1 MEMLPRLH
9 LSSSGLLNQI
19 RSTFL
24 KIPDHRSELLSIP
37 LADALM
43 SGLAVFGLKYPSL
56 LKFDSES
63 GEKVVRHNLQTLY
76 GVNKIPSDTQMRE
89 ILDEVDPNDLRV
101 AYKKIFSTIQRGNV
115 LKSYR
120 YLDEYYLISV
130 DGTGQLSSEKVHC
143 DQCCEKT
150 SRNGKTTYYHQLV
163 GAVVV
168 HPDKKL
174 VIPLAPEPITK
185 QDGDTKNDCERNA
198 SKRLLEH
205 LRREHPH
212 LKVIIIEDSLASNAP
227 HIKLLKKLDM
237 RFILGAKPG
246 DHKFLFN
253 KVEEYV
259 QSGNFKE
266 HEITKEDSK
275 THKFRFINAVPLNK
289 DNSDVLVNFLEYWEV
304 GPKKTLHFTWVTD
317 FFLSNDNVF
326 EVMKGGRARWKVE
339 NETFNALKNQGYNF
353 EHNYGH
359 GKKNLA
365 TIFMLL
371 MMLAFLVDQTL
382 EISCS
387 LFQASR
393 KKLVSRTSLWER
405 MRSLFLN
412 FLIDSW
418 DDMFIVLST
427 GPPGHNLRQKKAKD
441 P

>member
-1 MEMLPRLH
+1 MKL
-9 LSSSGLLNQI
+9 
-19 RSTFL
+19 
-24 KIPDHRSELLSIP
+24 
-37 LADALM
+37 
-43 SGLAVFGLKYPSL
+43 
-56 LKFDSES
+56 
-63 GEKVVRHNLQTLY
+63 
-76 GVNKIPSDTQMRE
+76 
-89 ILDEVDPNDLRV
+89 DPNALRV
-101 AYKKIFSTIQRGNV
+101 AYKKIFSAIQRGNA
-115 LKSYR
+115 LKPYR

-212 LKVIIIEDSLASNAP
+212 LKIIIIEDSLASNAP
-227 HIKLLKKLDM
+227 HIKLLKSLNM

-246 DHKFLFN
+246 DHKFLFD

-259 QSGNFKE
+259 QSGKFKE
-266 HEITKEDSK
+266 HEITKGDSK
-275 THKFRFINAVPLNK
+275 THKFRFVNAVPLNK
-289 DNSDVLVNFLEYWEV
+289 ANSDVLVNFLEYWEV

-326 EVMKGGRARWKVE
+326 AVMKGGRARWKVE

-387 LFQASR
+387 QFQASR
-393 KKLVSRTSLWER
+393 KKLVSRISLWER

-427 GPPGHNLRQKKAKD
+427 GPPGHNLRQKTAKD